1 MRHAFLILFLASLA
15 PSAPTPQFRAKRRP
29 PLTDRKWVMV
39 WGEGNY
45 GWKDTVFAKDG
56 HYECADTWV
65 GRWSLKGSLLEV
77 RERRI
82 EGGPDDPEYTWKA
95 EVKDG
100 AWEGVLM
107 NNSKFVLKRQ
117 E

>member
-1 MRHAFLILFLASLA
+1 VVA
-15 PSAPTPQFRAKRRP
+15 
-29 PLTDRKWVMV
+29 
-39 WGEGNY
+39 EGQSP
-45 GWKDTVFAKDG
+45 GG
-56 HYECADTWV
+56 
-65 GRWSLKGSLLEV
+65 

-82 EGGPDDPEYTWKA
+82 EGGPDDPEYAWRV